1 MQTNVRAR
9 VIASLFALAAGV
21 AVNVQAQ
28 YSAFTYQGRLNDGG
42 NPATGSYELQF
53 TLYDRATAGT
63 VLGGPI
69 TNTVAASDG
78 VFTTT
83 LDFGLDAI
91 RWVVAH
97 MQEQSP
103 DDVLWLLEQQAGD
116 AGADHGH
123 QDGEDGPCQQEE
135 ANALGRVSLGQA

>member
-63 VLGGPI
+63 VLGDPI

-83 LDFGLDAI
+83 LAGHRRAARRQRPGFHNADA
-91 RWVVAH
+91 A
-97 MQEQSP
+97 P
-103 DDVLWLLEQQAGD
+103 GADGD
-116 AGADHGH
+116 ALCHRRL
-123 QDGEDGPCQQEE
+123 C
-135 ANALGRVSLGQA
+135 V